1 MMIKSVF
8 NAADVAELKDRINK
22 LTPQTAALWGKMNV
36 SQMLAHA
43 NVSYEMAYTD
53 KHPKPNALLRFIL
66 KTFVKNVVVGPKPY
80 KRNTPTAKAF
90 IIGDGRNFE
99 TEKARLLE
107 YLDHTLQL
115 GKDHFERRESLSF
128 GRLTADEWNVM
139 FYKHLDHHLQQ
150 FGA

>member
-1 MMIKSVF
+1 MTKSVF
-8 NAADVAELKDRINK
+8 NQADVAELKERINK
-22 LTPQTAALWGKMNV
+22 LTPQTAGLWGKMNV
-36 SQMLAHA
+36 SQMLAHT

-53 KHPKPNALLRFIL
+53 KHPKPNAFIRFIL
-66 KTFVKNVVVGPKPY
+66 KAFVKNVVVGPKPY

-90 IIGDGRNFE
+90 IIGDGRDFE
-99 TEKARLLE
+99 TEKVRLLE

-115 GKDHFERRESLSF
+115 GKDHFEGRESLSF

-150 FGA
+150 FGV

>member
-1 MMIKSVF
+1 MTKSVF
-8 NAADVAELKDRINK
+8 NQADVTELKERINK
-22 LTPQTAALWGKMNV
+22 LTPQTTGLWGKMNV
-36 SQMLAHA
+36 SQMLAHT

-53 KHPKPNALLRFIL
+53 KHPKPNAFIRFIL
-66 KTFVKNVVVGPKPY
+66 KAFVKNVVVGPKPY

-90 IIGDGRNFE
+90 IIGDGRDFE
-99 TEKARLLE
+99 TEKVRLLD

-115 GKDHFERRESLSF
+115 GKDHFEGRESLSF

-150 FGA
+150 FGV

>member
-1 MMIKSVF
+1 MIKSVF
-8 NAADVAELKDRINK
+8 NAADVAELKTRINK

-36 SQMLAHA
+36 SQMLAHT

-53 KHPKPNALLRFIL
+53 KYRRPNAFMRFIL
-66 KTFVKNVVVGPKPY
+66 KALVKNVVVGPKPY

-90 IIGDGRNFE
+90 IIADERDFE

-115 GKDHFERRESLSF
+115 GKDHFEGRESLSF

-150 FGA
+150 FGV

>member
-1 MMIKSVF
+1 MIKSVF

-53 KHPKPNALLRFIL
+53 KHPRPGAFMRLIL
-66 KTFVKNVVVGPKPY
+66 KFLVKDKVVGPKLY
-80 KRNTPTAKAF
+80 KRSTPTAPAF
-90 IIGDGRNFE
+90 IIKDDRDFE
-99 TEKARLLE
+99 TEKARLFE

-115 GKDHFERRESLSF
+115 GKNHFEGRESLSF

-139 FYKHLDHHLQQ
+139 FYKHLDHHLEQ
-150 FGA
+150 FGV

>member
-1 MMIKSVF
+1 MIKSVF
-8 NAADVAELKDRINK
+8 NVTDVAELKDRINK
-22 LTPQTAALWGKMNV
+22 LTPQTAAVWGKMNV

-90 IIGDGRNFE
+90 IIGDGRDFE

-115 GKDHFERRESLSF
+115 GKDHFEGRESLSF

-150 FGA
+150 FGV

>member
-1 MMIKSVF
+1 MIKSVF
-8 NAADVAELKDRINK
+8 NAADVAALKDRINK
-22 LTPQTAALWGKMNV
+22 LTPQTAGLWGKMNV

-53 KHPKPNALLRFIL
+53 KHPKPNAFMRFIL
-66 KTFVKNVVVGPKPY
+66 KAVVKNVVVGPKPY

-90 IIGDGRNFE
+90 IIASDRDFD
-99 TEKARLLE
+99 TEKRRLLD

-115 GKDHFERRESLSF
+115 GKDHFVNMESLSF
-128 GRLTADEWNVM
+128 GRLTADEWNVL

-150 FGA
+150 FGV

>member
-1 MMIKSVF
+1 MIKSVF
-8 NAADVAELKDRINK
+8 NAADVDELKDRINK
-22 LTPQTAALWGKMNV
+22 LTPQTAALWGRMNV

-53 KHPKPNALLRFIL
+53 KHPKPNAFMRFIL
-66 KTFVKNVVVGPKPY
+66 KILVKNVVVGPKPY

-90 IIGDGRNFE
+90 IIGDERDFE
-99 TEKARLLE
+99 TEKARLLA

-115 GKDHFERRESLSF
+115 GKNHFEGRESLSF

-150 FGA
+150 FGV